1 MITMDLEE
9 FACSGRLFDGHYKL
23 LRPLSTEGGT
33 ADVWLAIDVNTI
45 DTAYE
50 DGEEAQSDEETG
62 MTVAIKIYRPKNAL
76 DIEGEQRFRDEFK
89 IVYECRHA
97 NLLQPT
103 NFSIFEGIPYLVLPY
118 CKNGSAENLAGKNLS
133 DDELWKFIL
142 DVASGL
148 ERLHSNTPQIIHQD
162 IKPGNILIDNNYDY
176 AITDFGISSKRGGV
190 HSYYY
195 DDENTGTLA
204 YMAPERFMEGA
215 EAMPQSDIWA
225 FGATLCEILTWNVPF
240 GEEGGNA
247 QLNSEAPL
255 PEIPNVSPDIQK
267 LIHACLAKEPG
278 DRPTAKQ
285 LVEAAKA
292 KQFPVKSKKPIYITL
307 AVVGALLL
315 TALTFFLARSTK
327 EVIVPVQIP
336 EVPIEERYD
345 LALSRLSSD
354 NVDTLNLGLRQMDS
368 LSSLNYVP
376 AIYQMGFTYG
386 WYSAQESV
394 RRKQVLGIEIGER
407 YMPVVDSYSHMAV
420 GYFTKIMELN
430 DSLYAGI
437 NAQAIYRLACYYV
450 EENEIFKKDPD
461 KGKDFLLRSREWA
474 VKASDTAMIEQI
486 DSNLTTVE

>member
-142 DVASGL
+142 DVSSGL

-247 QLNSEAPL
+247 QLNSEVPL

-486 DSNLTTVE
+486 DRNLTTFE

>member
-1 MITMDLEE
+1 MNLED
-9 FACSGRLFDGHYKL
+9 FASRGELFDGHYKL

-45 DTAYE
+45 DTSFE
-50 DGEEAQSDEETG
+50 DGEETQSGEETG

-76 DIEGEQRFRDEFK
+76 DIEGEQRFRDEYK

-103 NFSIFEGIPYLVLPY
+103 SFSIFEGIPYLVLPF
-118 CKNGSAENLAGKNLS
+118 CKNGSAENLAGKNLT
-133 DDELWKFIL
+133 DDDIWKFIL

-162 IKPGNILIDNNYDY
+162 IKPGNILIDNNQNY
-176 AITDFGISSKRGGV
+176 AITDFGISSKRGGI
-190 HSYYY
+190 HNYYY
-195 DDENTGTLA
+195 DEDNTGTLA

-215 EAMPQSDIWA
+215 EPMPQSDIWA

-240 GEEGGNA
+240 VEEGGSN
-247 QLNSEAPL
+247 QLNADVEL
-255 PEIPNVSPDIQK
+255 PAIPNVSPDIQK

-285 LVEAAKA
+285 LIEAAKA
-292 KQFPVKSKKPIYITL
+292 KQFPVKSKKTL
-307 AVVGALLL
+307 YVILSVVGITLL
-315 TALTFFLARSTK
+315 TALTFFLARSTSN
-327 EVIVPVQIP
+327 EMPLQIP
-336 EVPIEERYD
+336 EIPLEERYD
-345 LALSRLSSD
+345 LALKHLSSD
-354 NVDTLNLGLRQMDS
+354 DADTLNLGLRQMDS

-386 WYSAQESV
+386 WYSAEESV

-407 YMPVVDSYSHMAV
+407 YMPLVDSYSHLAV

-450 EENEIFKKDPD
+450 EENEIFKKDAD
-461 KGKDFLLRSREWA
+461 KGKDFLLKSREWA
-474 VKASDTAMIEQI
+474 VKADDTVMVNQI
-486 DSNLTTVE
+486 DRNLTTFE

>member
-1 MITMDLEE
+1 MDLEE

-247 QLNSEAPL
+247 QLNSEVPL

-486 DSNLTTVE
+486 DRNLTTFE

>member
-1 MITMDLEE
+1 MITIDLEE

-176 AITDFGISSKRGGV
+176 AITDFGISSKRGDV

-486 DSNLTTVE
+486 DRNLTTFE

>member
-1 MITMDLEE
+1 MNIED
-9 FACSGRLFDGHYKL
+9 FANSGELFDGHYKL

-45 DTAYE
+45 DTSIE
-50 DGEEAQSDEETG
+50 DGEETHNGEETG

-76 DIEGEQRFRDEFK
+76 DVEGEQRFRDEYK

-103 NFSIFEGIPYLVLPY
+103 SFSIFEGVPYLVLPF
-118 CKNGSAENLAGKNLS
+118 CKNGSAENLAGKNLT
-133 DDELWKFIL
+133 DDEIWKFIL

-162 IKPGNILIDNNYDY
+162 IKPGNILIDNNHDY
-176 AITDFGISSKRGGV
+176 AITDFGISSKRGGA

-215 EAMPQSDIWA
+215 EPMPQSDIWA

-240 GEEGGNA
+240 GEEGGRN
-247 QLNSEAPL
+247 QLKPDAVMPV
-255 PEIPNVSPDIQK
+255 IPNVSPDIQK

-285 LVEAAKA
+285 LIEAAKA
-292 KQFPVKSKKPIYITL
+292 KQFPVKSKKPLYISL
-307 AVVGALLL
+307 SLVGVVIL
-315 TALTFFLARSTK
+315 TALTFFLAKSTS
-327 EVIVPVQIP
+327 EEIIITAP
-336 EVPIEERYD
+336 EVPVEERFEI
-345 LALSRLSSD
+345 AMENLSSND
-354 NVDTLNLGLRQMDS
+354 ATMLNLGLRQMDS

-450 EENEIFKKDPD
+450 EDNEIFKKDAD

-474 VKASDTAMIEQI
+474 VKAGDTAMVEQI
-486 DSNLTTVE
+486 DRNLTTFE

>member
-247 QLNSEAPL
+247 QLNSEVPL

-486 DSNLTTVE
+486 DRNLTTFE

>member
-486 DSNLTTVE
+486 DRNLTTFE